1 MMRLAPLL
9 EDVAIALS
17 IFIFI
22 FTIPAIRSLVKGNW
36 RVKNPNHDQALYED
50 EDGAASEESVE
61 NFSNILQFLI
71 AFAIALIG
79 LGLSIADAVF
89 ATVQKN
95 SNTASFSPPLVGILL
110 LFPCWVRSDP
120 SKDQLCYVLTDFM

>member
-71 AFAIALIG
+71 A
-79 LGLSIADAVF
+79 DAVF